1 MSRNKKKRQIV
12 ICSVNYNL
20 SDFILFIYAI
30 IDIMNIIIDKTCD
43 ILIGPSIRLSVLSP
57 SIIALAN
64 EYIIKY
70 RYVICPL
77 NFLFLDTTV
86 SIINIVSV
94 AIDS

>member
-20 SDFILFIYAI
+20 SDFTLFIYAI

-43 ILIGPSIRLSVLSP
+43 ILISPSIKLSVLSP

-70 RYVICPL
+70 RYVI
-77 NFLFLDTTV
+77 NRRKNRIT
-86 SIINIVSV
+86 
-94 AIDS
+94 